1 VGTGSGEAV
10 AEAAH
15 PSPLE
20 LWEQAGE
27 DAEEYRRLMREH
39 GHLVPGTPQP
49 LPCGW
54 PRNLGAERRQC
65 CPMDTYDTD
74 STGNMRAVCTCD
86 GDCDCRCT
94 GCVCAFG
101 WDDGDG

>member
-1 VGTGSGEAV
+1 MGEAGR
-10 AEAAH
+10 
-15 PSPLE
+15 PSPCE
-20 LWEQAGE
+20 LWYQAGE

-54 PRNLGAERRQC
+54 PGESRTGRPQC

-74 STGNMRAVCTCD
+74 SAGDLRAVCTCD
-86 GDCDCRCT
+86 GDC
-94 GCVCAFG
+94 GCSCLGCACAFG
-101 WDDGDG
+101 CDDDD